1 MKLKPIAIT
10 DLKPIAITIAI
21 AIAVSA
27 GAAFAQTEPEEE
39 PTTSNDA
46 TEVVTDAWI
55 TSKVKADLL
64 AASEV
69 PGTAINVDT
78 KDGMVTLNGTV
89 KSQAEA
95 DKAVARTKKIQG
107 VKQVTSNLK
116 VEAERK

>member
-1 MKLKPIAIT
+1 MNVKPIAMT
-10 DLKPIAITIAI
+10 VAI
-21 AIAVSA
+21 ALSM

-39 PTTSNDA
+39 PRTSNEA

-64 AASEV
+64 AADEV
-69 PGTAINVDT
+69 AGTAINVDT

-89 KSQAEA
+89 KSRAEA
-95 DKAVARTKKIQG
+95 DKAVARAKSIEG

-116 VEAERK
+116 VETERK